1 MEDVKGVCLDSD
13 VLIDYLRGMTNAR
26 DFLLEKVGK
35 IPLFISVV
43 GIVEIYS
50 GKDTKIPEKKEIIEV
65 FLASFKIIILTQG
78 IAKRAGE
85 LRRDHQ
91 KPFADMII
99 AASAMEYGLPLVTR
113 NIKHFHTIRGLN
125 VLRPY

>member
-1 MEDVKGVCLDSD
+1 MEDVKGLCLDSD
-13 VLIDYLRGMTNAR
+13 VLIDYLRGTTNAR

-35 IPLFISVV
+35 TPLFISVV

-50 GKDTKIPEKKEIIEV
+50 GKDTEIPEKKEIIEA
-65 FLASFKIIILTQG
+65 FLANFRIIILTQG

-113 NIKHFHTIRGLN
+113 NIKHFRTIRGLR
-125 VLRPY
+125 VLKPY

>member
-1 MEDVKGVCLDSD
+1 MEDVKGLCLDSD

-26 DFLLEKVGK
+26 DFLLENAGK
-35 IPLFISVV
+35 TPLFISVV

-50 GKDTKIPEKKEIIEV
+50 GKDTKISEKKEIIEV
-65 FLASFKIIILTQG
+65 FLANFRIIILTQG

-99 AASAMEYGLPLVTR
+99 AASAMEYGMPLVTR
-113 NIKHFHTIRGLN
+113 NIKHFRTIRGLK

>member
-26 DFLLEKVGK
+26 DFLLERVGK
-35 IPLFISVV
+35 TPLFISVV
-43 GIVEIYS
+43 AIVEIYS
-50 GKDTKIPEKKEIIEV
+50 GKDTKIPEKKEIIET
-65 FLASFKIIILTQG
+65 FLANFRIIILTQG

-113 NIKHFHTIRGLN
+113 NLKHFNTIRGLK

>member
-1 MEDVKGVCLDSD
+1 MEDVKGLCLDSD
-13 VLIDYLRGMTNAR
+13 VLIDYLRGTINAR
-26 DFLLEKVGK
+26 DFLLENAGK
-35 IPLFISVV
+35 TPLFISVV

-50 GKDTKIPEKKEIIEV
+50 GKDTKISEKKEIIEV
-65 FLASFKIIILTQG
+65 FLANFRIIILTQG

-91 KPFADMII
+91 KPFADMIV
-99 AASAMEYGLPLVTR
+99 AASAMEYGMPLVTR
-113 NIKHFHTIRGLN
+113 NIKHFRTIRGLK

>member
-13 VLIDYLRGMTNAR
+13 VLIDYLRGTTNAR
-26 DFLLEKVGK
+26 DFLLERVGK
-35 IPLFISVV
+35 TPLFISVV

-50 GKDTKIPEKKEIIEV
+50 GKDTEIPEKKEIIEV
-65 FLASFKIIILTQG
+65 FLTNFRIIILTQG

-113 NIKHFHTIRGLN
+113 NIKHFRTIRGLK
-125 VLRPY
+125 VLKPY

>member
-1 MEDVKGVCLDSD
+1 MEDVKGLCLDSD
-13 VLIDYLRGMTNAR
+13 VLIDYLRGTTNAR

-35 IPLFISVV
+35 TPLFISVV

-50 GKDTKIPEKKEIIEV
+50 GKDTEIPEKKEIIEA
-65 FLASFKIIILTQG
+65 FLANFRIIILTKG

-85 LRRDHQ
+85 MRRDHQ

-113 NIKHFHTIRGLN
+113 NIKHFRTIRGLR
-125 VLRPY
+125 VLKPY

>member
-1 MEDVKGVCLDSD
+1 M
-13 VLIDYLRGMTNAR
+13 
-26 DFLLEKVGK
+26 
-35 IPLFISVV
+35 
-43 GIVEIYS
+43 EIYS
-50 GKDTKIPEKKEIIEV
+50 GKDTRISEKKEIIEV
-65 FLASFKIIILTQG
+65 FLANFRIIILTQG

-99 AASAMEYGLPLVTR
+99 AASAMEYGMPLVTR
-113 NIKHFHTIRGLN
+113 NIKHFRTIRGLK

>member
-1 MEDVKGVCLDSD
+1 MEDVKGLCLDSD
-13 VLIDYLRGMTNAR
+13 VLIDYLRGTTNAH
-26 DFLLEKVGK
+26 DFLLEKIGK
-35 IPLFISVV
+35 ISLFISVV

-50 GKDTKIPEKKEIIEV
+50 GKETKIPEKKEIIEI
-65 FLASFKIIILTQG
+65 FLANFRIIILTQG

-113 NIKHFHTIRGLN
+113 NIKHFRTIRGLK